1 MFCSFAT
8 NICLTKSCVMMS
20 KWETFWSKK
29 NRSKKKGWDLGYSL
43 IPLACSVHPPLQLA
57 QVVLELDFSCFF
69 FAAIPQA
76 CVRTKDTS
84 PIHAYPVIQES
95 NIQQKCCIYIPQLS
109 LCRCWN
115 GPRPSGPT
123 EITVSLKAEFNNVL
137 FIVSLSGSKSPHFLI
152 PFHGKL
158 VYLHGWWMFYGFHVG
173 KSPMDP
179 MDEY

>member
-1 MFCSFAT
+1 M
-8 NICLTKSCVMMS
+8 
-20 KWETFWSKK
+20 
-29 NRSKKKGWDLGYSL
+29 L
-43 IPLACSVHPPLQLA
+43 IPSFRNLISN
-57 QVVLELDFSCFF
+57 
-69 FAAIPQA
+69 
-76 CVRTKDTS
+76 K
-84 PIHAYPVIQES
+84 HAVY
-95 NIQQKCCIYIPQLS
+95 IYIPQLS

-179 MDEY
+179 MDEYWTEKPWFLTRELTGLQVLARRNSCFWTQAFGDTNLLAVQVTSLSVNLSHKTWRIFVEYAHSHTTTIPISMVLSTWILTPLYK